1 MSQYDLL
8 ATLSEA
14 TAEAPL
20 RKYFEEYSFF
30 EALGDVRGQS
40 ILDIGCGTGLYTRRL
55 KQRGAARV
63 LGLDASAGMIEY
75 ARHLESGKP
84 LGIEYV
90 VKDAADAGDV
100 GRFDVVTATYL
111 LHYAPSREVM
121 SGMCR
126 SMLRALAPG
135 GRLVSICL
143 NPEINLTDP
152 SYYHPYGFEMASRGG
167 EGAEAMMTSV
177 MPEMPFAIK
186 TYAWSRAT
194 YEGALTEAGFRDIRW
209 HAPAISPAGLEK
221 LGSDHWRAYLRQPHA
236 AIFDCMTEQRA

>member
-8 ATLSEA
+8 ASLTEA
-14 TAEAPL
+14 TAKAPL

-30 EALGDVRGQS
+30 EALGDVRGQTV
-40 ILDIGCGTGLYTRRL
+40 LDIGCGTGLYTRRL

-75 ARHLESGKP
+75 ARHLESLQP
-84 LGIEYV
+84 LGVEYV

-100 GRFDVVTATYL
+100 GRFDVAAATYL
-111 LHYAPSREVM
+111 LHYAPSKEIM

-126 SMLRALAPG
+126 SIHTALVPG

-143 NPEINLTDP
+143 APGINFTEP

-167 EGAEAMMTSV
+167 EGDEATMTSV
-177 MPEMPFAIK
+177 MPEMPFTIK
-186 TYAWSRAT
+186 AHAWSRAA
-194 YEGALTEAGFRDIRW
+194 YEGALTEAGFKDIRW
-209 HAPAISPAGLEK
+209 FAPQISPEGLGE
-221 LGSDHWRAYLRQPHA
+221 LGSGYWQAYLRQPHA
-236 AIFDCMTEQRA
+236 AIFDCTA

>member
-1 MSQYDLL
+1 MSQYDVL
-8 ATLSEA
+8 ASLTEA

-20 RKYFEEYSFF
+20 RKYFEAYSFF
-30 EALGDVRGQS
+30 EALGDVRSQS
-40 ILDIGCGTGLYTRRL
+40 VLDIGCGTGLYSRRL

-63 LGLDASAGMIEY
+63 LGLDASAGMIAY
-75 ARHLESGKP
+75 ARHLESEEP

-100 GRFDVVTATYL
+100 GRFDVVAATYL

-126 SMLRALAPG
+126 SMHRALVPG

-143 NPEINLTDP
+143 HPEINLSDP

-167 EGAEAMMTSV
+167 EGDEALMTSV
-177 MPEMPFAIK
+177 MPEMPFTIK
-186 TYAWSRAT
+186 AYAWSRAT
-194 YEGALTEAGFRDIRW
+194 YAAALTEAGFRDIRW
-209 HAPAISPAGLEK
+209 HAPMISPEGLEE
-221 LGSDHWRAYLRQPHA
+221 LGSDYWQAYLSQPHA
-236 AIFDCMTEQRA
+236 AIFDCAT